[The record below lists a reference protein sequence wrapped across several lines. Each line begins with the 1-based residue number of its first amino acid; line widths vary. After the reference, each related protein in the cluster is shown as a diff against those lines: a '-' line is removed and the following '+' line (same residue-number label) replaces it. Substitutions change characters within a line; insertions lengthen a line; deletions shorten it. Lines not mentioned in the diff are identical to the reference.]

1 MVSILT
7 AILVLSLLVLV
18 HELGHFAAARRL
30 GVGVVKFSIGF
41 GPRVWGF
48 VRGGTEYVFSAFPLG
63 GFVKMVGEHE
73 EEHGDAGEGAAT
85 GESAP
90 AVPPP
95 PPPDPALSFENK
107 PVWARMAIIVAGPL
121 ANVLFA
127 VAVFWV
133 VFMVGVPLLLAEIG
147 TVQPDFPAAAAGLQ
161 KGDVI
166 AAIDARPI
174 DSWEDLTAI
183 VHASGGVERVFT
195 VRRGDQTLTLRITP
209 RASPS
214 ANVFGEKTTVG
225 LVGITPADR
234 FTTRRYGPLE
244 AASLSLSRTGE
255 IMRMTLV
262 GIVKIFQRV
271 VPANTIGGPIM
282 IVQMAGQQAQA
293 GAMNL
298 IFFSAFLSISLGLFN
313 LFPIPV
319 LDGGQIWFLL
329 YEAVRGRPLGRRVK
343 EITQQVGL
351 ALLALLMLFAF
362 YNDIVR
368 WITGNWR

>member
-1 MVSILT
+1 MISILT

-30 GVGVVKFSIGF
+30 GVGVIKFSIGF

-73 EEHGDAGEGAAT
+73 EEPVPAEGAYT
-85 GESAP
+85 AP
-90 AVPPP
+90 PAAA
-95 PPPDPALSFENK
+95 PPDPALSFENK
-107 PVWARMAIIVAGPL
+107 PVWARMIIIVAGPF

-127 VAVFWV
+127 VLVFWF
-133 VFMVGVPLLLAEIG
+133 VFMAGVPMLLPEIG
-147 TVQPDFPAAAAGLQ
+147 TVQPNYPAADAGLRP
-161 KGDVI
+161 GDVI
-166 AAIDARPI
+166 ASIDARTI
-174 DSWEDLTAI
+174 TTWEDLTAV

-195 VRRGDQTLTLRITP
+195 IRRGSETLTLRITP
-209 RASPS
+209 RPSPS
-214 ANVFGEKTTVG
+214 STVFGEATTVG
-225 LVGITPADR
+225 LVGISPAER

-244 AASLSLSRTGE
+244 AASLSLRRTGE
-255 IMRMTLV
+255 IMRLTLV
-262 GIVKIFQRV
+262 GIAKIFQRI

-329 YEAVRGRPLGRRVK
+329 IEAVRGRPLSRRIK
-343 EITQQVGL
+343 ETTQQVGL
-351 ALLALLMLFAF
+351 GLLLLLMLFAF
-362 YNDIVR
+362 YNDITRVV
-368 WITGNWR
+368 TGNWGR